1 MDMCSKVLMMGLP
14 LVKVAAL
21 MLLIDVAHG
30 ALPVRVLDAALSPPP
45 PGGGKLWVLLV
56 AGSSGY
62 TNYRHQADVCHAYQ
76 AVHGRGVPKE
86 QIIVMIFDDV
96 AKSFFNTRKGALY
109 NEPGGPD
116 VYAGVPK
123 DYTKRSITPKNFLA
137 VLSGDRKA
145 MQEVPGS
152 GRVIESGPN
161 DRIFVYFADHGAPGM
176 LAFPSK
182 FVVVPTK
189 LLARDLIR
197 TIEDMHAAD
206 RFSQMLIYVEAC
218 ESGSMFHGL
227 LKPDLGV
234 LAVTAASPNEPSM
247 ACYYNNTLGTFLG
260 DCFSNHWLEHQVV
273 CARACAHVRTCAR
286 ACVRACV
293 CFTYRCVYAYD
304 VYPMNA
310 CVCTHRVCMLVC
322 TYRCLFACICML
334 LQQYVQ
340 SLLPRQDCPLPA
352 PSSNASL
359 NGVAASPGCI
369 GRGGPRCYCMHTH
382 SLMCIHAY
390 AYDI

>member
-1 MDMCSKVLMMGLP
+1 MGLCP
-14 LVKVAAL
+14 CCPARAFLPIMRPSLAFLRSGLQVAAL
-21 MLLIDVAHG
+21 MLLIGVADG
-30 ALPVRVLDAALSPPP
+30 ALPVQVLDAALGPPP

-137 VLSGDRKA
+137 VLSGDREA

-234 LAVTAASPNEPSM
+234 LAVTAASPVEPSM

-273 CARACAHVRTCAR
+273 CVCARAR

-293 CFTYRCVYAYD
+293 RFTHRFVCMHRRVSHEGMCVCVRIVYA
-304 VYPMNA
+304 
-310 CVCTHRVCMLVC
+310 C
-322 TYRCLFACICML
+322 TYVRIDIFLLVYACCCNNMSNPCCRCRT
-334 LQQYVQ
+334 V
-340 SLLPRQDCPLPA
+340 LPPYP
-352 PSSNASL
+352 ASL
-359 NGVAASPGCI
+359 SCPV
-369 GRGGPRCYCMHTH
+369 
-382 SLMCIHAY
+382 L
-390 AYDI
+390 